1 MCIVYSIPIFFVV
14 FATGNPPLTSSA
26 QMHRCQMLTLQ
37 RMESTCK
44 MFLSLSMHCCAYA
57 VFGTLQLSFPHSSV
71 STCSL
76 FTFHDRS
83 MSHSARVTTQCH
95 PLIFWQKISSNTF
108 FTHNEIVKY
117 SLWPCNCQSILFMC
131 LYSKFQRVKNEFVC
145 NWRGGWWKRKLPSV
159 CKGRWAWL
167 CVNCMSES
175 GFLSKSKVP
184 FMCNIFMFN
193 VHEIG
198 QLRLALMRRDAKQK
212 N

>member
-1 MCIVYSIPIFFVV
+1 MIGSRKAFAILAMCIVYSIPIFFVV

-44 MFLSLSMHCCAYA
+44 MILSLSMLCCAYD
-57 VFGTLQLSFPHSSV
+57 VFGTLQFSFPHSSM

-108 FTHNEIVKY
+108 LHIMKSSNFSVGLQLSVNSFYVPVFKV
-117 SLWPCNCQSILFMC
+117 
-131 LYSKFQRVKNEFVC
+131 SKGKE
-145 NWRGGWWKRKLPSV
+145 
-159 CKGRWAWL
+159 
-167 CVNCMSES
+167 
-175 GFLSKSKVP
+175 
-184 FMCNIFMFN
+184 
-193 VHEIG
+193 
-198 QLRLALMRRDAKQK
+198 
-212 N
+212 

>member
-1 MCIVYSIPIFFVV
+1 MIGCKRAFAILFMCIAYSIPMFFVV

-44 MFLSLSMHCCAYA
+44 MILSLSMLCCAYD
-57 VFGTLQLSFPHSSV
+57 VFGTLQFSFPHSSM

-108 FTHNEIVKY
+108 LHIMNLSNILRGLAIV
-117 SLWPCNCQSILFMC
+117 SQFFFCACIQS
-131 LYSKFQRVKNEFVC
+131 FQ
-145 NWRGGWWKRKLPSV
+145 G
-159 CKGRWAWL
+159 
-167 CVNCMSES
+167 
-175 GFLSKSKVP
+175 
-184 FMCNIFMFN
+184 
-193 VHEIG
+193 
-198 QLRLALMRRDAKQK
+198 
-212 N
+212 